1 MEEIWKEI
9 ESKPTHE
16 ISNLGRIRNKKTGR
30 VLKLRNNKGY
40 QTIHWTTHGKNVYV
54 HFLVATAFV
63 SNPNNY
69 TEINHKDENTA
80 NNIAV
85 NLEWCNHKYNCDYGT
100 RNERISKKKT
110 RVK

>member
-54 HFLVATAFV
+54 HFLV
-63 SNPNNY
+63 
-69 TEINHKDENTA
+69 
-80 NNIAV
+80 
-85 NLEWCNHKYNCDYGT
+85 
-100 RNERISKKKT
+100 
-110 RVK
+110 